1 MLFSLITAAGP
12 SLATPLQ
19 PRPYDFGLT
28 TLAWQLLRG
37 NFDLTTF
44 AWQRWPCNAGP
55 ATLAMQPGLA
65 TQRLDPCTP
74 GRKTR
79 AFLRKLAAR
88 INRRRLWRSDV
99 AMPRSRL
106 FRSAL

>member
-55 ATLAMQPGLA
+55 ATPALQRRPCNAGLATLAMQPGLA

-88 INRRRLWRSDV
+88 INRRRLW
-99 AMPRSRL
+99 
-106 FRSAL
+106 